1 MTFKEAAWYIEDLMA
16 IYNLSDNFKLP
27 KTTEALDM
35 AIRLLLWMDQQ
46 PDFILEGNIVD
57 LLNNYYDDGL
67 RDGFRRAKRVYKI
80 KDETCDHEWELVNIC
95 NDSSNAVNRYKCT
108 KCGKEQTVSMGI

>member
-1 MTFKEAAWYIEDLMA
+1 MTFKEAALRIEDHMA
-16 IYNLSDNFKLP
+16 VHALAEKPHAIKI
-27 KTTEALDM
+27 TEAFEM

-67 RDGFRRAKRVYKI
+67 KDGFRRAKRVYKI
-80 KDETCDHEWELVNIC
+80 KDEKCEHEWEIINIC

-108 KCGKEQTVSMGI
+108 KCGKEETVSIGI